1 MGTWLSG
8 PGVTAGRIPR
18 KWRGERL
25 GLPENGPGSVSS
37 TGRRAVAILIDILLS
52 GLVAGLFTAPE
63 LPRNWSLLA
72 WALIMI
78 VPTALFGRTPGMVV
92 MGIQVL
98 RVDNT
103 PTVGLWRAAVRTVLI
118 FPVIP
123 AVIWDVDNRGL
134 HDRLTGTVVVR
145 TR

>member
-8 PGVTAGRIPR
+8 PGLTAGRIPR

-25 GLPENGPGSVSS
+25 GLPENGPGSVPS
-37 TGRRAVAILIDILLS
+37 TGRRAVAVLLDILLS
-52 GLVAGLFTAPE
+52 ALVAGLFTAPE

-78 VPTALFGRTPGMVV
+78 VPTALFGRTPGMVAL
-92 MGIQVL
+92 GIQVV
-98 RVDNT
+98 RVDNR
-103 PTVGLWRAAVRTVLI
+103 PMVGFWRAAVRTALI

>member
-8 PGVTAGRIPR
+8 PGLTAGRIPR

-25 GLPENGPGSVSS
+25 GLPENGPGSVPS
-37 TGRRAVAILIDILLS
+37 TGRRAVAVLLDILLS
-52 GLVAGLFTAPE
+52 ALVAGLFTAPE

-78 VPTALFGRTPGMVV
+78 VPTALFGRTPGMVAL
-92 MGIQVL
+92 GIQVV

-103 PTVGLWRAAVRTVLI
+103 PMVGFWRAAVRTVLI